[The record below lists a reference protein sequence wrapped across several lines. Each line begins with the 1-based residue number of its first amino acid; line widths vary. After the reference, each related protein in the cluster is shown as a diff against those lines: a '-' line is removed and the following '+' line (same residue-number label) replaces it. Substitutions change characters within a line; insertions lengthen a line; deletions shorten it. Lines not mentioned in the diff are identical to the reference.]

1 MGNAGSGKTTLARSL
16 ADRLGIAHVELD
28 AVHHLAGWTPIDPQ
42 EFRRTVT
49 ALADEDS
56 WVIDGNY
63 GVVRDI
69 VLARADTVVLLDL
82 PKPVVMAQVIR
93 RTLRRVA
100 SGEELW
106 NGNREQWRDLFRP
119 EKEENIVLWSWT
131 QHAKHRRR
139 YLDLITDPALGH
151 VTVVRLR
158 SRSEIDDWL
167 AAAQR

>member
-82 PKPVVMAQVIR
+82 PKPVVMA
-93 RTLRRVA
+93 
-100 SGEELW
+100 
-106 NGNREQWRDLFRP
+106 
-119 EKEENIVLWSWT
+119 
-131 QHAKHRRR
+131 
-139 YLDLITDPALGH
+139 
-151 VTVVRLR
+151 
-158 SRSEIDDWL
+158 
-167 AAAQR
+167 